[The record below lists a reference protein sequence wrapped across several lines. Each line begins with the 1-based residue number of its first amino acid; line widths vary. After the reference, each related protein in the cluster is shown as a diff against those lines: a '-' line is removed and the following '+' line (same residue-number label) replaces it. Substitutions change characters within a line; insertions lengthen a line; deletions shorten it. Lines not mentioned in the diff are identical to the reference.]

1 MMNMTSEEM
10 YDNLKRVVYV
20 IELLYKE
27 AVLAEKVRQIEEA
40 KRNEELR
47 IIEEKAKMLA
57 DARRARKMNL
67 FV

>member
-1 MMNMTSEEM
+1 MTSEEM